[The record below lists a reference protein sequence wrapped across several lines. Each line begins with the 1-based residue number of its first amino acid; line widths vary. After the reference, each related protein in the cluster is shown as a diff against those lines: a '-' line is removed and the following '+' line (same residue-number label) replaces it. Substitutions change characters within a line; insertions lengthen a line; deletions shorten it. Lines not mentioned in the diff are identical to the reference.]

1 MCDELPLVLTVDQ
14 TSKLLGLS
22 RGATYEAIRTGEL
35 PVTPIRIGRRILVPR
50 EPLLRLLGVR
60 DADGLSGKSSSKGEP
75 GD

>member
-1 MCDELPLVLTVDQ
+1 MCDELPLVLTVDL

-22 RGATYEAIRTGEL
+22 RGATYLAVRLGQI
-35 PVTPIRIGRRILVPR
+35 PSVRIGRRILVPR